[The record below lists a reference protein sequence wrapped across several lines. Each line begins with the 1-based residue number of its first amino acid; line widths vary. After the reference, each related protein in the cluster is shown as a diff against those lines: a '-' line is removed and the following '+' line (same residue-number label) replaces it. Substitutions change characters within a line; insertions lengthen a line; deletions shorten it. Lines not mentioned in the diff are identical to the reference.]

1 MSLNDIKLSCA
12 PLYTPNKSNQVMGY
26 LCSSKNVENFKVS
39 KPGSG
44 PIMLY
49 DNTVTYKE
57 GDVVMRDKKL
67 YFANDGAGS
76 PGYAPGASGIWTS
89 MEYNNDQFYKLN
101 DRVSYNGV
109 VYKVKD
115 QATNDGAKGYEPST
129 RANIWMPIS

>member
-1 MSLNDIKLSCA
+1 MSLNEVNLSC
-12 PLYTPNKSNQVMGY
+12 TPMYNQSISNQVMGY
-26 LCSSKNVENFKVS
+26 FCSSKNIENFKVS

-57 GDVVMRDKKL
+57 GDVVVKDTKL

-89 MEYNNDQFYKLN
+89 LEWNKDTFYLLN
-101 DRVSYNGV
+101 DRVSYNGKI
-109 VYKVKD
+109 YKVKD
-115 QATNDGAKGYEPST
+115 QATGNGAKGYEPST
-129 RANIWMPIS
+129 KTNVWMVVG